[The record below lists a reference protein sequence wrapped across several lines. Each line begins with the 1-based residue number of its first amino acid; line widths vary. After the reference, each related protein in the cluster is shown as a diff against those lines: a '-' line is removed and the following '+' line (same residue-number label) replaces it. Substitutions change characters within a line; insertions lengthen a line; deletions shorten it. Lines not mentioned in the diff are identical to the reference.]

1 METKYYVINNDN
13 FDKTLPELSIRI
25 PANGRTEI
33 PGDFAR
39 ILVRQFEVRQIT
51 IESWKEIN
59 NVDYKEFLEGNVRIK
74 NFDNKKE
81 EITKKSKK

>member
-39 ILVRQFEVRQIT
+39 VLVRQFEVRQIT
-51 IESWKEIN
+51 IES
-59 NVDYKEFLEGNVRIK
+59 
-74 NFDNKKE
+74 
-81 EITKKSKK
+81 